1 MTLHRGKI
9 ATNLQILGVRTLSR
23 DDLALIKEKRNVP
36 AVQRFRDPHHRLAR
50 LLASGLRPAEA
61 ATQVGYSLARIYL
74 LQADPSFQEL
84 VAAYRKDV
92 QSAYVSAEEERF
104 RMATEVNLKA
114 LRHVNEHFDKADEE
128 GELVPLQRAL
138 AVFADTSDRVGL
150 SKKSTNVN
158 INVDFAAKLEAA
170 RSRSANARLVGE
182 TRSTTPGP
190 TIIESQA
197 TGTAGSIPA
206 TRRTSAERLASRSPV
221 TRSYIEGNLVR
232 KI

>member
-1 MTLHRGKI
+1 MTLHRGRI
-9 ATNLQILGVRTLSR
+9 ATDIQILGIRPLSR
-23 DDLALIKEKRNVP
+23 DDLDCLKDKRNVP

-61 ATQVGYSLARIYL
+61 AAQVGYSLARIYV

-92 QSAYVSAEEERF
+92 HDAYISAEEERF
-104 RMATEVNLKA
+104 RMATEVNLKS
-114 LRHVNEHFDKADEE
+114 LRHINEHFDKADED
-128 GELVPLQRAL
+128 GELIPIGRAL

-158 INVDFAAKLEAA
+158 INVDFAAKLESARA
-170 RSRSANARLVGE
+170 RSAKARLIGQSE
-182 TRSTTPGP
+182 STTPGP
-190 TIIESQA
+190 TTSKPKQIEHRS
-197 TGTAGSIPA
+197 
-206 TRRTSAERLASRSPV
+206 RT
-221 TRSYIEGNLVR
+221 YIEGNLVR

>member
-50 LLASGLRPAEA
+50 LLASGFCPSAG

-104 RMATEVNLKA
+104 RMATE
-114 LRHVNEHFDKADEE
+114 
-128 GELVPLQRAL
+128 
-138 AVFADTSDRVGL
+138 
-150 SKKSTNVN
+150 
-158 INVDFAAKLEAA
+158 
-170 RSRSANARLVGE
+170 
-182 TRSTTPGP
+182 
-190 TIIESQA
+190 
-197 TGTAGSIPA
+197 
-206 TRRTSAERLASRSPV
+206 
-221 TRSYIEGNLVR
+221 
-232 KI
+232 